1 MGWARLSPTPLLC
14 VRCYGCEKRTWRS
27 RQPSSQYSRDWMA
40 ALTPQDIR
48 HFRERLEAER
58 HAIESRI
65 AARNRDIQETVHEE
79 SGVGD
84 SGDESVRIYYRE
96 AQEDS
101 NDLDIETLEQ
111 VNRALERIDAGKYGL
126 SEVSGKPIPIERLEA
141 VPYAT
146 TLVGEEPLEPD

>member
-65 AARNRDIQETVHEE
+65 AARNRDIQETVRDE

-84 SGDESVRIYYRE
+84 SVDESLRIYDRE
-96 AQEDS
+96 DETDANE
-101 NDLDIETLEQ
+101 LDVETLKQ
-111 VNRALERIDAGKYGL
+111 ANQPLERTNAWKYGL
-126 SEVSGKPIPIERLEA
+126 SHASA
-141 VPYAT
+141 
-146 TLVGEEPLEPD
+146 